1 MVYRCVPWPN
11 VVFFSVSFII
21 LDDNTSSIDSQ
32 SNFALLVNHL
42 LGISHIYWYLDTW
55 KNI

>member
-32 SNFALLVNHL
+32 SNFALLVTHL

-55 KNI
+55 KNT

>member
-11 VVFFSVSFII
+11 VVFFSVAFII

-32 SNFALLVNHL
+32 SSFALLVNHL

-55 KNI
+55 KNT